1 MYPSTMCKRNKELL
15 YDLLLDA
22 ITPNTW
28 WNDITIKPEENISE
42 WEGARVILIDING
55 NFSVENFWEKIKE
68 FYKSTIQMVIKQYGY
83 QPFEHLMKKSAADE
97 DAESMR
103 DFGIE
108 IEKVQSKLSDKAIND
123 DLIEFIQYCCKN
135 LFLFRVFTVEE
146 FSAVAKS
153 LPHFICENR
162 SVRLIMIDGLH
173 SFNHK
178 NIKLNTEDISIPI
191 LSSEDFLNNKSE
203 LDVKFIKLKETN
215 KQRKFKRYEHSMV
228 ESALNWIKEIQSKY
242 GVTIITFTGKM
253 YIRKVAKFQEDI
265 LRDGLFEGDEFKLKT
280 KSTETDSWIE
290 GTITTEDEVL
300 RAKVREM
307 SYNEILILKWDEE
320 GSLKEQKP
328 THVSFLLII
337 DLGIHLLYQ
346 KIS

>member
-1 MYPSTMCKRNKELL
+1 MYPSTMCKGNKELL

-22 ITPNTW
+22 VTPNTW

-42 WEGARVILIDING
+42 WEGAQVILIDING
-55 NFSVENFWEKIKE
+55 NFSVENFRDKIKE
-68 FYKSTIQMVIKQYGY
+68 FYKSTIQMVIKQFGY

-135 LFLFRVFTVEE
+135 LFLLRVFTVEE

-153 LPHFICENR
+153 LPHFIWENR

-173 SFNHK
+173 NFDHK
-178 NIKLNTEDISIPI
+178 DIKLLNTEDISIPI
-191 LSSEDFLNNKSE
+191 LSSEDFLNNKSA
-203 LDVKFIKLKETN
+203 LDAKFIKPKVTN
-215 KQRKFKRYEHSMV
+215 KQGKYKRYEHSMV

-253 YIRKVAKFQEDI
+253 YLRKVATFQEDI
-265 LRDGLFEGDEFKLKT
+265 LRDGLFEGAEFKLKT
-280 KSTETDSWIE
+280 KSTEADSWID

-307 SYNEILILKWDEE
+307 SYNEILILKWYEQN
-320 GSLKEQKP
+320 SLKIEEP
-328 THVSFLLII
+328 IHVSYFFYL
-337 DLGIHLLYQ
+337 
-346 KIS
+346 